1 VSATSPIEI
10 TVTDVGEY
18 IRHRSC
24 DRRFYLKVHYDREV
38 RQHLPFFDRLLN
50 TLDPVLSEVGRQRE
64 NMWEAELRANGFID
78 LAETLS
84 KGKRGEVSWND
95 FAGKLAGLPPDL
107 PGYGRQVQVA
117 GVIGAFRVTGIIDFV
132 LLRWVNGVPHLA
144 LVECKASRRDR
155 TYHRI
160 QVAVYRVLLRQMLA
174 GGPIVVSDTQVPA
187 ETVEC
192 VVARIDED
200 SNTNQS
206 ILKLPPLDL
215 ASEEADVERLLAPG
229 GRLHC
234 IASTTLDRIGHQID
248 SKCDGCIYNVHC
260 LAEGA
265 RLRQPELLG
274 LDPVTTR
281 LLKGAGLDT
290 LDKLTN
296 PPVFDT
302 PEIAALKRDPG
313 FSENLDLLRV
323 RARARRHTLPG
334 GRGTSGEYDVES
346 IPNTG
351 VGHLPSHEIDGRRLL
366 RVYLIVDYDYT
377 ENRIGALS
385 AHVTRSAGRLHTR
398 FTDTPEGRRPDPG
411 VFEQFEVVGGSGD
424 KPATEDRP
432 LQAGQELIEIKTAPW
447 KGNNYEDDTAAERE
461 LIQRFFHKLVGLIAR
476 EAGQEAAPVHFYV
489 WSQLEMRQLIEG
501 CCRVGSALL
510 GHLRQ
515 LLGCREGLEQLIYS
529 SIQDEIGRRFA
540 LGWTGRGLGVVSS
553 LMWYGR
559 RYHWKRLV
567 NGRPYD
573 LDYELTQ
580 NIFDFKTQLDLDPA
594 ADWAEDGKGI
604 RHTFEIRS
612 RFQDSLPAA
621 YWHALWRTLPR
632 PEDIIDQR
640 LKNSIERYNRAK
652 VPNLLEEYL
661 RARTHALRW
670 LEEGIRPKNSEIA
683 KPPLTIQDLPDFH
696 LDRDDVAK
704 SAVDFLRLDQHIKKS
719 NWIAAHLLPPIIRV
733 PEGRTLPLKQARVG
747 HDKKAITAVIDLT
760 GFGGLTLADLETRCS
775 FARDSFVRLSPWN
788 GDPKSGQTIK
798 QLTSG
803 IGRTCVIQ
811 EIDWRTGQV
820 TLDSMYAEEDRYRL
834 SSGASRQAE
843 LLYDRGYATLDES
856 VSDFVAGRV
865 DERLQ
870 AASHIYTWVDP
881 VSPQPPLV
889 APTGT
894 TDLDAYRR
902 LLAGFLLPPTGRFP
916 ASADQAKAVL
926 EGLDTRMQL
935 LQGPPGTGKTTTTAL
950 AILTRILAGKQPADI
965 ILLSAHTHRAL
976 DTLLE
981 RLDRY
986 LEPFARHAAGIGRS
1000 LPGIRLVKVHSNDPS
1015 QNVVGGSVYNLAAD
1029 ELGTKKKLTELT
1041 TGSVLVLG
1049 GTTASLLKLN
1059 ARVGKLKTWNS
1070 GQGLC
1075 GSLLVVDEASMM
1087 VFPHFLALATLVP
1100 PDGQIMLTGDHRQ
1113 LAPITAHDWENEDRP
1128 PTVIYQPFVSAYDAV
1143 RRIIEKTDGRGIPL
1157 LPPSAAQRSTLQLT
1171 FRLPPV
1177 VRELIARIYR
1187 QDQIELKGQER
1198 EAAASPLGPT
1208 AVWGH
1213 IWRWNIGLFL
1223 VVHDEDRSKRSNE
1236 VELAVVEQLLASA
1249 PKLPA
1254 GSVAIITPHRAQ
1266 RSLFNSRLAAHT
1278 GDGQPVDVID
1288 TVERLQ
1294 GGERPTVIVSATVS
1308 DPTSI
1313 EANVEFI
1320 LDLNRA
1326 NVAFSRVQDRL
1337 VVVCSRTLLNH
1348 IPAEVEHYQSAM
1360 LWKSLREL
1368 CSVPVAETRV
1378 NGHRVQ
1384 ILTPPPEAAKAG
1396 GA

>member
-1 VSATSPIEI
+1 MSSISPIDI
-10 TVTDVGEY
+10 SVTDIGEY

-24 DRRFYLKVHYDREV
+24 DRRFHLNVHYDREV
-38 RQHLPFFDRLLN
+38 RDRLPFFDRLLN
-50 TLDPVLSEVGRQRE
+50 TLDPVLREVGRERE
-64 NMWEAELRANGFID
+64 DQWETELKGNGFID
-78 LAETLS
+78 LTETLP
-84 KGKRGEVSWND
+84 RGEHDEVAWSA
-95 FAGKLAGLPPDL
+95 FAASLAALPPGQL
-107 PGYGRQVQVA
+107 AYGRQVQVG
-117 GVIGAFRVTGIIDFV
+117 GVIGAFRVSGIIDFV
-132 LLRWVNGVPHLA
+132 LLRWSDGLPHLC

-155 TYHRI
+155 TYHRV
-160 QVAVYRVLLRQMLA
+160 QVAVYRMLLRGMLN
-174 GGPIVVSDTQVPA
+174 GGPVVVAGTQVPA
-187 ETVEC
+187 CAIEC

-206 ILKLPPLDL
+206 ILGLPPLDL
-215 ASEEADVERLLAPG
+215 ASEEADVQRLLAAG
-229 GRLHC
+229 GRLHWV
-234 IASTTLDRIGHQID
+234 ATAPLDQIGYQID
-248 SKCDGCIYNVHC
+248 SKCDGCVYNVHC

-281 LLKGAGLDT
+281 LLKDAGLDT
-290 LDKLTN
+290 LDKLAN

-323 RARARRHTLPG
+323 KARARRHTLPG
-334 GRGTSGEYDVES
+334 GRGTSGEFDVES
-346 IPNTG
+346 VPNTG
-351 VGHLPSHEIDGRRLL
+351 VGHLPPHEMEGRRLL
-366 RVYLIVDYDYT
+366 RIYLVVDYDYS

-385 AHVTRSAGRLHTR
+385 AHVTRSCGRLHTR
-398 FTDTPEGRRPDPG
+398 FIDTPEGRRADP
-411 VFEQFEVVGGSGD
+411 VVYEQLEAASGAEA
-424 KPATEDRP
+424 KAAAEERP
-432 LQAGQELIEIKTAPW
+432 LPHGQELIEIKTARW

-461 LIQRFFHKLVGLIAR
+461 LIQRFFYKLVNLIAR
-476 EAGQEAAPVHFYV
+476 EAGQDAIPIHFYV

-501 CCRVGSALL
+501 CCRAGSQLL

-529 SIQDEIGRRFA
+529 SLQDEIDRRFA
-540 LGWTGRGLGVVSS
+540 LGWTGRGLGVVGS

-573 LDYELTQ
+573 LDHEFTQ
-580 NIFDFKTQLDLDPA
+580 NIFDFKTHLYLNA
-594 ADWAEDGKGI
+594 ANEWADEASGT

-621 YWHALWRTLPR
+621 YWHALWRTLPASDAVKH
-632 PEDIIDQR
+632 PR
-640 LKNSIERYNRAK
+640 LKYAIECYNRAR
-652 VPNLLEEYL
+652 VPNMLEEYL

-670 LEEGIRPKNSEIA
+670 LEEGIKPKNNEIA
-683 KPPLTIQDLPDFH
+683 KPALSIADLPDFH

-704 SAVDFLRLDQHIKKS
+704 SAIDFLRLDQHVKKS

-733 PEGRTLPLKQARVG
+733 PLGRTLALKQARVG
-747 HDKKAITAVIDLT
+747 NDKKTITATIELT

-788 GDPKSGQTIK
+788 GDPKNGQTIK

-811 EIDWRTGQV
+811 DIDWRTGRV
-820 TLDSMYAEEDRYRL
+820 TLDSMYAEEDRYLL

-843 LLYDRGYATLDES
+843 ALYERGYATLDES
-856 VSDFVAGRV
+856 VSDYVAGRV
-865 DERLQ
+865 DDRLQ
-870 AASHIYTWVDP
+870 GVSHVHGWFDP
-881 VSPQPPLV
+881 VTPQPPPV
-889 APTGT
+889 APLPAI
-894 TDLDAYRR
+894 DIDAYRR
-902 LLAGFLLPPTGRFP
+902 LLAGFLLPPTGRYP
-916 ASADQAKAVL
+916 ASDDQAQAVL
-926 EGLDTRMQL
+926 EGLYTRIGL

-950 AILTRILAGKQPADI
+950 AILVRILAGKRSGDI
-965 ILLSAHTHRAL
+965 VLLAAHTHRAL
-976 DTLLE
+976 DELLQ

-986 LEPFARHAAGIGRS
+986 REPFACHAEAAGRP
-1000 LPGIRLVKVHSNDPS
+1000 LPAIRLVKIHSNDPT
-1015 QNVVGGSVYNLAAD
+1015 QHVAGGSVCNLAAD
-1029 ELGTKKKLTELT
+1029 ELGTKKKLTELI
-1041 TGSVLVLG
+1041 GGAVLVIG

-1059 ARVGKLKTWNS
+1059 GEVAKLKTWNS

-1143 RRIIEKTDGRGIPL
+1143 RRIIEKTDGRGTRLVAPT
-1157 LPPSAAQRSTLQLT
+1157 AARRSTLRLT

-1187 QDQIELKGQER
+1187 QDQIELTGLGR
-1198 EAAASPLGPT
+1198 DTTAGPLATGS
-1208 AVWGH
+1208 VWSH
-1213 IWRWNIGLFL
+1213 IWRWNVGLFL

-1236 VELAVVEQLLASA
+1236 VELAVVEQLLALA

-1266 RSLFNSRLAAHT
+1266 RSLFNSRLTAHA
-1278 GDGQPVDVID
+1278 GDGKPVDAID

-1368 CSVPVAETRV
+1368 CSVLVAQTEV
-1378 NGHRVQ
+1378 NGHQVQ
-1384 ILTPPPEAAKAG
+1384 ILTPPPEAASVDHP
-1396 GA
+1396 

>member
-10 TVTDVGEY
+10 SVTDIGEY

-38 RQHLPFFDRLLN
+38 RGRLPFFDRLLN
-50 TLDPVLSEVGRQRE
+50 TLDPVLREVGRERE
-64 NMWEAELRANGFID
+64 DQWETELKGNGFID
-78 LAETLS
+78 LTETLP
-84 KGKRGEVSWND
+84 KGEHDESTWEA
-95 FAGKLAGLPPDL
+95 FAGRLAALPPGQ
-107 PGYGRQVQVA
+107 PAYGRQVQVG
-117 GVIGAFRVTGIIDFV
+117 GVIGAFRVSGIIDFV
-132 LLRWVNGVPHLA
+132 LLRWAGGRPHLC

-155 TYHRI
+155 TYHRV
-160 QVAVYRVLLRQMLA
+160 QVAVYRMLLRGMLA
-174 GGPIVVSDTQVPA
+174 GGPVAVSGAQVPA
-187 ETVEC
+187 CAIEC

-206 ILKLPPLDL
+206 ILSLPPLDL
-215 ASEEADVERLLAPG
+215 ASEEADVQRLLALG

-234 IASTTLDRIGHQID
+234 VASATLGQISHQID
-248 SKCDGCIYNVHC
+248 SKCDGCVYNVHC

-265 RLRQPELLG
+265 RLRQVELLG
-274 LDPVTTR
+274 LDPVTAR
-281 LLKGAGLDT
+281 LLRAAGLDT
-290 LDKLTN
+290 LDKLAN
-296 PPVFDT
+296 PPLFDT
-302 PEIAALKRDPG
+302 AEIAALKRDPG

-323 RARARRHTLPG
+323 KARARRHTLPA
-334 GRGTSGEYDVES
+334 GRDNAGEFDVES
-346 IPNTG
+346 VPNTG
-351 VGHLPSHEIDGRRLL
+351 VGHLPPHEMDGRRLL
-366 RVYLIVDYDYT
+366 RIYLVVDYDYS

-385 AHVTRSAGRLHTR
+385 AHVTRSRGRLHTG
-398 FTDTPEGRRPDPG
+398 FMDTPEGRRADP
-411 VFEQFEVVGGSGD
+411 VVYEQFEAGGGAGG

-432 LQAGQELIEIKTAPW
+432 LPAGQELIEIKTARW

-461 LIQRFFHKLVGLIAR
+461 LIQRFFYKLVNLVAR
-476 EAGQEAAPVHFYV
+476 EAGQEAVPIHFYV

-501 CCRVGSALL
+501 CCRAGSQLL

-529 SIQDEIGRRFA
+529 TLQDEVDRRFA
-540 LGWTGRGLGVVSS
+540 LGWTGRGLGVVTS
-553 LMWYGR
+553 LRWYGR

-567 NGRPYD
+567 NGKPYD
-573 LDYELTQ
+573 LDHELTQ
-580 NIFDFKTQLDLDPA
+580 NLFDFKTHLYLNA
-594 ADWAEDGKGI
+594 ANEWADESTGT

-632 PEDIIDQR
+632 PEAVKHPR
-640 LKNSIERYNRAK
+640 LKYAIECYNRAR
-652 VPNLLEEYL
+652 VPNMLEEYL

-670 LEEGIRPKNSEIA
+670 LEEGIKPKNNEIT

-696 LDRDDVAK
+696 LDRDDVAR
-704 SAVDFLRLDQHIKKS
+704 SAIDFLRLDQHVKKS

-747 HDKKAITAVIDLT
+747 NDKKTITAVIDLT
-760 GFGGLTLADLETRCS
+760 GFGGLTLGDLETRCS

-788 GDPKSGQTIK
+788 GDPKNGQTIK

-803 IGRTCVIQ
+803 VGRTCVIQ
-811 EIDWRTGQV
+811 DIDWKTGRV
-820 TLDSMYAEEDRYRL
+820 TLDSMYAEEGRYLL

-843 LLYDRGYATLDES
+843 LLYERGYATLDES
-856 VSDFVAGRV
+856 VSDYVAGRV

-870 AASHIYTWVDP
+870 AASHVYAWVDP
-881 VSPQPPLV
+881 ISPQPPPA
-889 APTGT
+889 APVPATEI
-894 TDLDAYRR
+894 DAYRG
-902 LLAGFLLPPTGRFP
+902 LLAGFLLPPLGLFP
-916 ASADQAKAVL
+916 ASPDQAQAVL
-926 EGLDTRMQL
+926 EGLDTRIQL
-935 LQGPPGTGKTTTTAL
+935 LQGPPGTGKTTATAL
-950 AILTRILAGKQPADI
+950 AVLTRILAGKRPGDI
-965 ILLSAHTHRAL
+965 VLLSAHTHRAL

-986 LEPFARHAAGIGRS
+986 LGPFARHASAAGRS
-1000 LPGIRLVKVHSNDPS
+1000 MPGIRLVKVHSNDPT
-1015 QNVVGGSVYNLAAD
+1015 QNVVGGAVCNLAAD

-1041 TGSVLVLG
+1041 ADSVLVLG

-1059 ARVGKLKTWNS
+1059 TKAGKLKTWN
-1070 GQGLC
+1070 GGRGLC

-1100 PDGQIMLTGDHRQ
+1100 PDGQVMLTGDHRQ

-1143 RRIIEKTDGRGIPL
+1143 RRIIEKADGCGTPL
-1157 LPPSAAQRSTLQLT
+1157 LPPSAARRSTLQLT

-1198 EAAASPLGPT
+1198 EAAAGPLRPET
-1208 AVWGH
+1208 VWSH

-1223 VVHDEDRSKRSNE
+1223 VVHDEDGSKRSNE

-1266 RSLFNSRLAAHT
+1266 RSLFNSRLSGHT
-1278 GDGQPVDVID
+1278 GDGKPVDVID

-1368 CSVPVAETRV
+1368 CSVHVAETHV
-1378 NGHRVQ
+1378 NGHHVQ

-1396 GA
+1396 RS